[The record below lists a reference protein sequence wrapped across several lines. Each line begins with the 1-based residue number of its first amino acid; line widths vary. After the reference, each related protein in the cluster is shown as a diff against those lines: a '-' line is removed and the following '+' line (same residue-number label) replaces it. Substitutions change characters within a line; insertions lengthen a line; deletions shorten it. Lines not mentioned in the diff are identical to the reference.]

1 VGDLHTAEASE
12 FIPCNICL
20 SAWKKISCWRP
31 GFGFQGVPLAI
42 KHAQGSR
49 LLVVIDLSH
58 TKKQYLFQYL
68 YVGVTYIYIYIQKK
82 KKKINLKRPVIYNLF
97 PLIVFFVY
105 KRIICTNVV
114 VPLWNQSLGSHVAI
128 SIEKRWWQA
137 VMFSLKTN
145 STRENHKNISQD
157 MKESKLSSIVQKKV
171 FFMLYIFI
179 FIFNFLC
186 RSTSFFLRR
195 TIQINLTQIK

>member
-1 VGDLHTAEASE
+1 MKKDFLLEARVWLSRGSTCNKTCSRVE
-12 FIPCNICL
+12 TISGNWSLPHKETVFIPIFICRRNI
-20 SAWKKISCWRP
+20 
-31 GFGFQGVPLAI
+31 
-42 KHAQGSR
+42 
-49 LLVVIDLSH
+49 
-58 TKKQYLFQYL
+58 
-68 YVGVTYIYIYIQKK
+68 YIYIYTKK